1 MKSKRKVLLALTINK
16 HYFIRGVVRYAREH
30 DWYLVTDMMYTGRV
44 PLGWRGDGILTI
56 LGYRKE
62 LADFIKS
69 AGVPTVAITL
79 VNDEILRRA
88 SRGQCEDAGRRA
100 LSGTGLPAFRRRPFT
115 MSWTASGTK
124 ALPAGWRNGAL
135 PVTSSPR
142 LTL

>member
-16 HYFIRGVVRYAREH
+16 QYFIRGVVRYAREH

-62 LADFIKS
+62 LADFVKS

-79 VNDEILRRA
+79 VNDEIPLPRVEGARRADARGHRRLAHHLRRI
-88 SRGQCEDAGRRA
+88 
-100 LSGTGLPAFRRRPFT
+100 
-115 MSWTASGTK
+115 
-124 ALPAGWRNGAL
+124 
-135 PVTSSPR
+135 
-142 LTL
+142 